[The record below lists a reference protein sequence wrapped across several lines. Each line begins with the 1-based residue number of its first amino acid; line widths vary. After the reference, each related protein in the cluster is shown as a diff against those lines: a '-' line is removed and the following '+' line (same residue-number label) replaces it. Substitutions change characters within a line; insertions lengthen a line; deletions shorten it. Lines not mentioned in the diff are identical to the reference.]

1 MQSACADLD
10 EINPINSIPAE
21 SAINSSAT
29 AQAALNGAYSSLQD
43 GNFDKWLSLPQYF
56 SDETIFTGTFPTRL
70 EFGNFNVFPSN
81 GTMAGVFSGL
91 YTTINNANNVI
102 ELIPVVEDL
111 SAEQKTDFVAQARFI
126 RAVNYLHLVTLW
138 QEVPLVTM
146 PTEDVGDILNVPV
159 SSVDEIYALIIADF
173 TEAAQNVAADT
184 GPTTASKQAANAY
197 LARVALY
204 REDWGEAIARA
215 QQALDGV
222 DVSTVPYLQDQI
234 YTLGFTA
241 TDGNSLNFFYG
252 PADFGGRHSI
262 EPSQTLIG
270 AFEPGD
276 LRMDATVDLVSASVP
291 YGVKYPSFDAGSSGT
306 ATDPIYFIRHAEMAL
321 IVAEVAAE
329 MGDFETA
336 NTHIN
341 QVRARAGLGPV
352 TLDASNFVD
361 LILQERF
368 VEFGMEGP
376 FRLLDLRRRNRVNE
390 LLAPLGYDAC
400 DNVWPLPQRDVDRNP
415 NLTQNGCCNC

>member
-1 MQSACADLD
+1 
-10 EINPINSIPAE
+10 
-21 SAINSSAT
+21 
-29 AQAALNGAYSSLQD
+29 
-43 GNFDKWLSLPQYF
+43 
-56 SDETIFTGTFPTRL
+56 
-70 EFGNFNVFPSN
+70 
-81 GTMAGVFSGL
+81 
-91 YTTINNANNVI
+91 
-102 ELIPVVEDL
+102 
-111 SAEQKTDFVAQARFI
+111 
-126 RAVNYLHLVTLW
+126 
-138 QEVPLVTM
+138 
-146 PTEDVGDILNVPV
+146 
-159 SSVDEIYALIIADF
+159 
-173 TEAAQNVAADT
+173 
-184 GPTTASKQAANAY
+184 
-197 LARVALY
+197 
-204 REDWGEAIARA
+204 
-215 QQALDGV
+215 
-222 DVSTVPYLQDQI
+222 
-234 YTLGFTA
+234 
-241 TDGNSLNFFYG
+241 
-252 PADFGGRHSI
+252 
-262 EPSQTLIG
+262 
-270 AFEPGD
+270 
-276 LRMDATVDLVSASVP
+276 MDATVDLVSASVP